1 MFVIVHDSYLENDEK
16 QNLTD
21 DKIQIFLLWRFKQTY
36 RSVYFAFSFNQFKDW
51 IFFPPER
58 EYFVKLVVQRWSPA
72 TCGSCGSGI
81 IRMQRS
87 SCLSC
92 MEDLIN
98 SQSVTLHCSVSPA
111 SLCRWNL
118 CNGMVQA
125 GGCWEKSRLAS
136 ATSDMADM
144 KLYSLVNRPSLIIF
158 KSW

>member
-1 MFVIVHDSYLENDEK
+1 MT
-16 QNLTD
+16 LTWRMMKSRTWLMIKYKSFYYD
-21 DKIQIFLLWRFKQTY
+21 VSNKHIALFTLHFHSTNSKIGY
-36 RSVYFAFSFNQFKDW
+36 
-51 IFFPPER
+51 FFPLKHER
-58 EYFVKLVVQRWSPA
+58 EYFVKLVLQRWSPA